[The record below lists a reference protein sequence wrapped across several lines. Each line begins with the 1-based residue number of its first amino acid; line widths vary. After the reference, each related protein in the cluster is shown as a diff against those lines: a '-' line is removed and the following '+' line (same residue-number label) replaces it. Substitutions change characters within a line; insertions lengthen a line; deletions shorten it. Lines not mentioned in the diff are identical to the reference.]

1 MKTIAIAFK
10 IYHSSAIFTILSEC
24 ETFSNQF
31 HSFNALSHNT
41 NSVCLCKAL
50 NLRVKCVFL
59 SNKVFWTQFTR
70 FFLSSCSQISL
81 LVAVTMW
88 FTLSTLFSRRLTGCY
103 YLLSTYFQL
112 NYRTLFQLSIGKS
125 VDFYYVFDSVREFHK
140 RKQTENRANN

>member
-10 IYHSSAIFTILSEC
+10 IYHSSAISTILSEC

-70 FFLSSCSQISL
+70 FFPLFMQSDFTSCCRNNVVYVVD
-81 LVAVTMW
+81 LV
-88 FTLSTLFSRRLTGCY
+88 FPSTNWL
-103 YLLSTYFQL
+103 LLSFIHVFSIELL
-112 NYRTLFQLSIGKS
+112 NTFPVEYRKIGG
-125 VDFYYVFDSVREFHK
+125 FLLRVRFCS
-140 RKQTENRANN
+140 RISQT